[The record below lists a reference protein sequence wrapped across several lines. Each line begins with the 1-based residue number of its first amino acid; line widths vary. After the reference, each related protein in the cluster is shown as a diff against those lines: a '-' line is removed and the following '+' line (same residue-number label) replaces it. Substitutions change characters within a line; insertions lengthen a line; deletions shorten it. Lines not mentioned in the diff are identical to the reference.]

1 MYRENRERAVRVDG
15 TLYLA
20 GGTDLSGRMRLA
32 LEHVVS
38 AKREPDHTAHLF
50 FDVALISQFGNRH
63 PRRRRIDRLLRQGH
77 KFLRV
82 VLIVLGQGEKK
93 FGLDRR
99 ALHLIFSG
107 SSVPLRKSSRN
118 GTSVGLRVTLVEC
131 TNAASSAGYSHYA
144 KKGSNRAVFHMEH
157 FSGVFGSAPAAIAEL
172 IGSASPR
179 NMDSRFRH

>member
-1 MYRENRERAVRVDG
+1 MW
-15 TLYLA
+15 
-20 GGTDLSGRMRLA
+20 LA

-38 AKREPDHTAHLF
+38 AKREPHHPPHLF
-50 FDVALISQFGNRH
+50 FDVSLVAQFGDCHARG
-63 PRRRRIDRLLRQGH
+63 RRIDSLPRQCH

-131 TNAASSAGYSHYA
+131 TNAARTTFDLGKSTQ
-144 KKGSNRAVFHMEH
+144 
-157 FSGVFGSAPAAIAEL
+157 
-172 IGSASPR
+172 
-179 NMDSRFRH
+179 